1 MASGSGAKKSKS
13 LLAVLLCIPLAFI
26 VYYLISYSSQAVSIG
41 NVKQVTVQVPGGSET
56 VFDKREDVDFFVD
69 LLNGAKTI
77 SSPMRDVS
85 DETPVNII
93 CTRSDKS
100 ITYRL
105 YPTLNL
111 TGCLLIGPAPDNKL
125 YVLESE
131 AAGKLLLRDEFDYMY
146 SKNFLPRLYVA
157 RGESKEEVL
166 PLESNWKYKKADGN
180 EYVFTPQEY
189 AKGDETYRIYKGNEN
204 RLVFEPGTD
213 VRNYEL
219 TDISYIAENGSQYSI
234 RDISEL
240 DLSVDTLVTVSF
252 TAKWSSLNGA
262 DCYGEAKYR
271 FNVLYDIPAEIS
283 IDEEKIYRPGDFIV
297 INAVHLNEGEEFALQ
312 TELDTT
318 PIRFSM
324 TGDDKGVALLP
335 IALDNEPGT
344 YSLKIMTGSGEQ
356 DFEITLEERANAGN
370 WKPVQITAED
380 YRVYLT
386 PDILRECADVLAA
399 ATQIRPATD
408 YFIWGSEAMRAPVIS
423 GEIMFDYGDVVNLA
437 NAEITGDAGNLTLYG
452 RLYTVAEGTQVR
464 SAQVGEVVFA
474 GTTAPTG
481 NTVIIYHGNGI
492 YTYYYHLASVNVQA
506 GYTLTS
512 GEIIGVAG
520 DSGYTGGQT
529 LLHFAVSID
538 GVFID
543 PAAAL
548 AK

>member
-204 RLVFEPGTD
+204 EREYRRNLKRIRAHAAEIDALDGQSILVKNNGIG
-213 VRNYEL
+213 EL
-219 TDISYIAENGSQYSI
+219 AWTIALVHRDMQVYAVEADEDRYLIASHTSYIPN
-234 RDISEL
+234 
-240 DLSVDTLVTVSF
+240 
-252 TAKWSSLNGA
+252 N
-262 DCYGEAKYR
+262 
-271 FNVLYDIPAEIS
+271 
-283 IDEEKIYRPGDFIV
+283 
-297 INAVHLNEGEEFALQ
+297 
-312 TELDTT
+312 
-318 PIRFSM
+318 
-324 TGDDKGVALLP
+324 
-335 IALDNEPGT
+335 
-344 YSLKIMTGSGEQ
+344 
-356 DFEITLEERANAGN
+356 
-370 WKPVQITAED
+370 
-380 YRVYLT
+380 
-386 PDILRECADVLAA
+386 
-399 ATQIRPATD
+399 
-408 YFIWGSEAMRAPVIS
+408 
-423 GEIMFDYGDVVNLA
+423 
-437 NAEITGDAGNLTLYG
+437 
-452 RLYTVAEGTQVR
+452 
-464 SAQVGEVVFA
+464 
-474 GTTAPTG
+474 
-481 NTVIIYHGNGI
+481 
-492 YTYYYHLASVNVQA
+492 
-506 GYTLTS
+506 
-512 GEIIGVAG
+512 
-520 DSGYTGGQT
+520 
-529 LLHFAVSID
+529 LHFILDGQELPSCDYNID
-538 GVFID
+538 NQTF
-543 PAAAL
+543 L
-548 AK
+548 K